1 MDAET
6 IGWIYLWTAVGSGL
20 ATLALGGWLLISSM
34 SGREA
39 AEKGLAETSAAL
51 RASEAEVLRLRRE
64 VRRLRK
70 QKNKDNER

>member
-1 MDAET
+1 
-6 IGWIYLWTAVGSGL
+6 
-20 ATLALGGWLLISSM
+20 M

-39 AEKGLAETSAAL
+39 AEKGLAEASAAL